1 MYLGTCLGPFALF
14 GDKDVIH
21 CRNQMRNFKGEF
33 TENPS
38 AILNYNF
45 FNICTLSMMPQKGV
59 FPIDQLEF
67 SEVYCLNFN
76 ISMVENTNGVFL

>member
-45 FNICTLSMMPQKGV
+45 FNICTLSMMP
-59 FPIDQLEF
+59 
-67 SEVYCLNFN
+67 
-76 ISMVENTNGVFL
+76 

>member
-1 MYLGTCLGPFALF
+1 MYLGTCLGTFALF

-45 FNICTLSMMPQKGV
+45 FNICTLSMMP
-59 FPIDQLEF
+59 
-67 SEVYCLNFN
+67 
-76 ISMVENTNGVFL
+76 